1 MGVNFNKAELDFIE
15 RHRLDIDARAFNKII
30 NEILQEIGPFNEFLS
45 SKKLAFTINYI
56 LNGPQGFRLRLEDR
70 GSSRSL
76 YRANAGQKICHI
88 HLDLL
93 DDSLPGGYFSITYMK
108 GTLNP
113 ENLNWGLLYTPLR
126 KTILRIT
133 SDSFTDV
140 VSHLADEWKNSGGKY
155 D

>member
-1 MGVNFNKAELDFIE
+1 MNMNFSKAELDFIE
-15 RHRLDIDARAFNKII
+15 KHRLDIDARAFNKIV
-30 NEILQEIGPFNEFLS
+30 NAILQELGPFEGSRS

-56 LNGPQGFRLRLEDR
+56 FNGPQGFRLRLENR

-76 YRANAGQKICHI
+76 SRANAGQKICRI

-93 DDSLPGGYFSITYMK
+93 DDSLLDGYISITYMK

-113 ENLNWGLLYTPLR
+113 ENLTWGLLHSPLR

-133 SDSFTDV
+133 GDNFMDV
-140 VSHLADEWKNSGGKY
+140 VSALADEWKNNGGKY